1 MGRTRLRRENM
12 GFPGTFSLEPLET
25 TYIFNDAFPPQFSLY
40 FCLQFL
46 HSSSLNGVVFV
57 DVSHS

>member
-12 GFPGTFSLEPLET
+12 GFPCTLSLEPLET
-25 TYIFNDAFPPQFSLY
+25 TYIFNDAFFPQFSLY